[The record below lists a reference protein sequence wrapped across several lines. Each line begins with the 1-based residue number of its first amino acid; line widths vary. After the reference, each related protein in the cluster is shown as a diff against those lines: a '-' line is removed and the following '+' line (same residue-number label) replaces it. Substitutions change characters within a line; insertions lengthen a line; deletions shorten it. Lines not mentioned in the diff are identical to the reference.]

1 MMAVDSTTRDS
12 RSSRVGHWVA
22 ELVLVFL
29 GVYTAFWLSNYQ
41 QDRQNAKRRDQLLAQ
56 LELETN
62 QQIEGCKREAVK
74 NETRLTELRRAL
86 DAGEMPHLGPITI
99 ETDYSATDTATLLQ
113 AGGFDLLD
121 IKTISA
127 LRRADRTF
135 RSGLNRVEHIQKLS
149 DEMIFPNLDQE
160 TSFFYDP
167 ATKKLRNRFAA
178 YPLALQ
184 SIADFLHDVQKA
196 HEELLTQIRAE
207 RQRH

>member
-1 MMAVDSTTRDS
+1 
-12 RSSRVGHWVA
+12 
-22 ELVLVFL
+22 
-29 GVYTAFWLSNYQ
+29 
-41 QDRQNAKRRDQLLAQ
+41 
-56 LELETN
+56 LETN
-62 QQIEGCKREAVK
+62 QQIEGCKREAAK

-86 DAGEMPHLGPITI
+86 DAGEMPHLGPIAI

-135 RSGLNRVEHIQKLS
+135 RSGLTRVEHIQKLS

-167 ATKKLRNRFAA
+167 TTKKLRNRFAS

-196 HEELLTQIRAE
+196 YEELLTQIRAE
-207 RQRH
+207 RQRY